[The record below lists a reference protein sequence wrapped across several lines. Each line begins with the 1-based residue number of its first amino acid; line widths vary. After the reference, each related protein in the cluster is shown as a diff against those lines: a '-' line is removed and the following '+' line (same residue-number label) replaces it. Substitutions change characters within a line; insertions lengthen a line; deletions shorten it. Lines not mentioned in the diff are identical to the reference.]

1 MEFLS
6 KHKVKIAIGV
16 FVLFI
21 FAMLSAN
28 VSRYRQEKA
37 EAELEAQNA
46 DTDSGMVSTT
56 DAEGNVIEVTPTPE
70 IEYNDNEIEYL
81 MTKQE
86 DLCRRYGD
94 LPDGFIWNLDGKL
107 LSIGD
112 PSKTA
117 EESLYAYLNAV
128 SSLDI
133 STIQRYSRNSY
144 VVNRYSRFF
153 DSSDYEPTYSNQ
165 FLRNMY
171 RECMLSLQI
180 DQVLSSSVFAQNRIV
195 FSVQAEVLDLTSK
208 DFWLDDKS
216 KIYEDLHIY
225 SLESD
230 STKANMYL
238 YDYILNYYRSDKAKL
253 RTVVFDI
260 TMERYSDVNSGW
272 LVSIDSDVDDA
283 CVYRDG
289 KLVVNYITDK
299 YNNEAVPMY
308 EKMEEEARELDYDD
322 SDYGDEDWENDDTEY
337 DFNSEGQ
344 RIDEDGNVID
354 EEDSEDNYG
363 DTPYDTSDDDDEPN
377 WDSLG

>member
-1 MEFLS
+1 MDFLS

-37 EAELEAQNA
+37 QEELEAQNTT
-46 DTDSGMVSTT
+46 TDSGMVSTT
-56 DAEGNVIEVTPTPE
+56 DADGNVVKVTPTPE
-70 IEYNDNEIEYL
+70 IEYGDNEIEYL
-81 MTKQE
+81 ITRQDE
-86 DLCRRYGD
+86 LSRRYGD
-94 LPDGFIWNLDGKL
+94 LPDGFIWNTDGVL
-107 LSIGD
+107 LSVGD
-112 PSKTA
+112 PNKTA

-144 VVNRYSRFF
+144 VVNRYSRYF

-171 RECMLSLQI
+171 RECMLSLQV

-195 FSVQAEVLDLTSK
+195 FSIQAQILDLTSK
-208 DFWLDDKS
+208 DFWLDDKD
-216 KIYEDLHIY
+216 KIYDDLHIY

-230 STKANMYL
+230 STKASMYL
-238 YDYILNYYRSDKAKL
+238 YDYILNYYRSDKAQL

-272 LVSIDSDVDDA
+272 LVSIDSDIDDA

-289 KLVVNYITDK
+289 KLVVNYITDM
-299 YNNEAVPMY
+299 YNNEAVPMF
-308 EKMEEEARELDYDD
+308 EKQAEEAKELEYDD
-322 SDYGDEDWENDDTEY
+322 SDYGDEDWESNSTEFDY
-337 DFNSEGQ
+337 NSDGQ
-344 RIDEDGNVID
+344 RIDENGNVID
-354 EEDSEDNYG
+354 EGDGSEDVGG
-363 DTPYDTSDDDDEPN
+363 DTPYDTSDDNDLQ
-377 WDSLG
+377 WDTLG